1 MSIEKRARIL
11 DAARSLF
18 QRTHDIKRVSLEAIA
33 QEAGVSPT
41 TIYNQFGTREALVA
55 EVAKALL
62 HEILEMAR
70 SFIHSD
76 LPFPQ
81 KLTEIVAGKLDIA
94 SQVSSEILTKL
105 VSQDKTMTAFIEE
118 AYRTEIKPLWREML
132 AEGKRQGYID
142 PALDDEALLAY
153 LDVLRAGFSSRPEL
167 ISSFPQNTAVTEQ
180 LTRLIFYGFLKKGVD
195 LFNKEA

>member
-1 MSIEKRARIL
+1 MSTEKRARIL

-18 QRTHDIKRVSLEAIA
+18 QRTHDVKRVSLEAIA

-105 VSQDKTMTAFIEE
+105 VSQDKTMTAFVEE

-142 PALDDEALLAY
+142 PTLDDEALLVY

-180 LTRLIFYGFLKKGVD
+180 LTRLIFYGFLKKEVD